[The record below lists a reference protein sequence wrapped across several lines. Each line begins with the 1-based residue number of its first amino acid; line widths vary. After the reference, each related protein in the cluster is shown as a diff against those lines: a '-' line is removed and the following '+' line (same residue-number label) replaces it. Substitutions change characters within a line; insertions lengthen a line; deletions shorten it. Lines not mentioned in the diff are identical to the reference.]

1 MKVFVVRN
9 IKRTTRIEV
18 IELNRKVKIA
28 LILLG
33 YVVVFIL
40 TFIFMGGLEDL
51 IQFATES
58 SQAIE
63 DLIRE
68 LIEKLGGFLP

>member
-1 MKVFVVRN
+1 M
-9 IKRTTRIEV
+9 
-18 IELNRKVKIA
+18 NRKAKIA

-40 TFIFMGGLEDL
+40 TFIFTGGLEAL

-58 SQAIE
+58 SQAAE
-63 DLIRE
+63 NLVRE
-68 LIEKLGGFLP
+68 LIARIKEALS

>member
-1 MKVFVVRN
+1 
-9 IKRTTRIEV
+9 
-18 IELNRKVKIA
+18 LNRKVKIA

-33 YVVVFIL
+33 YVVVFVL
-40 TFIFMGGLEDL
+40 TFIFTGGLEAL

-58 SQAIE
+58 SHAIE

-68 LIEKLGGFLP
+68 LITRIKEALS

>member
-9 IKRTTRIEV
+9 IKRTMRIEV
-18 IELNRKVKIA
+18 LELNRKVKIA
-28 LILLG
+28 LILFG
-33 YVVVFIL
+33 YFLVFLL
-40 TFIFMGGLEDL
+40 TFIFTGGLEAL

-63 DLIRE
+63 DLIKE
-68 LIEKLGGFLP
+68 LIARIKEALS